1 MKIIIKIITQTIGIF
16 LGYYLFYIL
25 TGIDILKLIGII
37 K

>member
-16 LGYYLFYIL
+16 LGYYLFYIV
-25 TGIDILKLIGII
+25 TGHNILKMLGII